1 MSAEGRRRVK
11 DVLTLHLPLVLVL
24 ALCTSATI
32 IEFVR
37 AREGVDRAWGYTFQ
51 WPIIG
56 IFAIV
61 IWNRYRKHGN
71 LTRWFTDRARARIEA
86 LRVEAD
92 PEESP
97 PAPVDPDEVAWR
109 EYVADLRRRESET
122 TDRGRGTPGA

>member
-1 MSAEGRRRVK
+1 MSTEGRRRVK
-11 DVLTLHLPLVLVL
+11 DLLTLHIPLVLVL
-24 ALCTSATI
+24 ILCTSATI

-71 LTRWFTDRARARIEA
+71 LTRWFTDRYRTRIDAFRAEA
-86 LRVEAD
+86 ET
-92 PEESP
+92 EEQRP
-97 PAPVDPDEVAWR
+97 PAPIDPDEVAWR
-109 EYVADLRRRESET
+109 EYVADLQRR
-122 TDRGRGTPGA
+122 DAARGD

>member
-1 MSAEGRRRVK
+1 MSSERRRKLK
-11 DVLTLHLPLVLVL
+11 DLLTLHIPLVLVL

-32 IEFVR
+32 IEFAR

-56 IFAIV
+56 IFAVV

-71 LTRWFTDRARARIEA
+71 LTRWITDRYKARIDAFRAEA
-86 LRVEAD
+86 ET
-92 PEESP
+92 EEERS

-109 EYVADLRRRESET
+109 EYVADLQRR
-122 TDRGRGTPGA
+122 DAARGD